1 MEHLQLREFLSVW
14 VNYFNQNMDIFLNL
28 LFAGLIFLYILP
40 SLLNTNISKRD
51 SYLSSCFDITLMMLG
66 FYWEQNGLIFLV
78 ISIVLCLCLY
88 FCIFYFR
95 IYKEKDFKK
104 EKYTTPKNKIITYLS
119 TLLFVVPMFIES
131 NIIMVSLLAIFV
143 ITDRVLFYRK
153 FNTLF

>member
-1 MEHLQLREFLSVW
+1 
-14 VNYFNQNMDIFLNL
+14 
-28 LFAGLIFLYILP
+28 
-40 SLLNTNISKRD
+40 
-51 SYLSSCFDITLMMLG
+51 MMLG

-95 IYKEKDFKK
+95 IYKENDFKK
-104 EKYTTPKNKIITYLS
+104 EKYSTPKNKIITYLS

>member
-1 MEHLQLREFLSVW
+1 MREFLSVW

-95 IYKEKDFKK
+95 IYKENDFKK
-104 EKYTTPKNKIITYLS
+104 EKYSTPKNKIITYLS